1 MVEDLVAEH
10 DILAALRRDSKA
22 KVVDTLHRFRRR
34 VAAVKRKRRKN
45 CQMIACARR
54 VTFNRT
60 RQRARLF
67 VLLPGFPH

>member
-1 MVEDLVAEH
+1 
-10 DILAALRRDSKA
+10 
-22 KVVDTLHRFRRR
+22 
-34 VAAVKRKRRKN
+34 VKRKRRKN